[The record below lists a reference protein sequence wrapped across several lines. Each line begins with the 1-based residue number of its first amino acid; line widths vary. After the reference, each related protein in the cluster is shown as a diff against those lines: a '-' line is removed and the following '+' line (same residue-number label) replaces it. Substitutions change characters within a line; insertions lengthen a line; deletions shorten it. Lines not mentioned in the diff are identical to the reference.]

1 MGNVVNVSRIQ
12 CAQIIAFDMLCHF
25 RDICEKEGYAY
36 SLAGGTLLGAIRNKG
51 FLPWDDDVDVFLL
64 REDYDKFIE
73 KYAGKQQ
80 EGTYYRTVDRNN
92 DSPGIVWARMIDT
105 RTHVS
110 HKNNAG
116 IKQIW
121 IDILPVDAI
130 PNKQSERMAFQTKII
145 KLRNQ
150 RVRLIA
156 KPFTGKTLLKKI
168 LKTPFAIIGR
178 FFGAHQRVCDK
189 IDIAAQIYRNS
200 DAREVGEIVAQA
212 RIKGTINYS
221 TFRQPTKVQ
230 FNGQF
235 FNAMPDYNHYLTG
248 QYGNYLLLPEKEKR
262 TAHKLTIKLD
272 LDKFD
277 VTTQEKLLYY
287 IEKKD
292 LEEIND
298 AKLAAYQNI
307 MNMSDEAFETSK
319 LDDYDTLLSIYK
331 GVIGKKDIK
340 NCNELRIMRNKV
352 DERVTRELSY
362 MERHIINS

>member
-1 MGNVVNVSRIQ
+1 MGNVVKVSRIQ
-12 CAQIIAFDMLCHF
+12 CAQTIAFNMLCHF

-51 FLPWDDDVDVFLL
+51 FLPWDDDIDVFLL

-73 KYAGKQQ
+73 RYAGKKQA
-80 EGTYYRTVDRNN
+80 GTYYRIVDRNN
-92 DSPGIVWARMIDT
+92 DSPGVVWARMIDT
-105 RTHVS
+105 RTYVS

-121 IDILPVDAI
+121 IDILPVDAL
-130 PNKQSERMAFQTKII
+130 PNKQSERMAFQKEII

-150 RVRLIA
+150 RVRLLS

-189 IDIAAQIYRNS
+189 IDKAAQRYRNS

-212 RIKGTINYS
+212 HIKGTINYS
-221 TFRQPTKVQ
+221 TFRQPIQVE

-235 FNAMPDYNHYLTG
+235 FNAIPDFNHYLTG

-262 TAHKLTIKLD
+262 KAHKLTIKLD

-277 VTTQEKLLYY
+277 VATQEKLLYY

-292 LEEIND
+292 IEETNN

-307 MNMSDEAFETSK
+307 MSMSDEEFETAK
-319 LDDYDTLLSIYK
+319 LEDYDALLRTNK
-331 GVIGKKDIK
+331 GIIGKKDIN
-340 NCNELRIMRNKV
+340 NCKELRIMRSKV
-352 DERVTRELSY
+352 DERVIREALY
-362 MERHIINS
+362 